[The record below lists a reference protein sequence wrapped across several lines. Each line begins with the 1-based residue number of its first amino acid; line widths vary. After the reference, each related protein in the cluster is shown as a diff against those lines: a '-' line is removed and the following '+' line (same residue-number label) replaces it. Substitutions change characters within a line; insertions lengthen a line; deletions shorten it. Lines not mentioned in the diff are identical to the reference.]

1 MLDLTH
7 NKKNVNETALRY
19 NSSPIP
25 LAKVWKGHIFV
36 DELQERSMD
45 NLIVYCTNWYNP
57 MKGCGICENYDVHV
71 PFDPASQPL
80 KNLLPN
86 THEVIYVESFSS
98 L

>member
-1 MLDLTH
+1 M
-7 NKKNVNETALRY
+7 NYKKE
-19 NSSPIP
+19 
-25 LAKVWKGHIFV
+25 VWTT
-36 DELQERSMD
+36 L
-45 NLIVYCTNWYNP
+45 LCIVQT
-57 MKGCGICENYDVHV
+57 GIILWRAVVYVKIHDVHV